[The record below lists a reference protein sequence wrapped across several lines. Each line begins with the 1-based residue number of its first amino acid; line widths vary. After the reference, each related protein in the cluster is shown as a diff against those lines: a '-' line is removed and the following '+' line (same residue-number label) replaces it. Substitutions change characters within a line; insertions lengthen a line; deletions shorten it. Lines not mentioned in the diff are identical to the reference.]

1 MAKIRLAVV
10 ADIHWHE
17 QRRESYR
24 HHFDR
29 VHEEADL
36 LVLPGDLTGQGL
48 LEEARSL
55 AAQLAKVR
63 IPMVGVLG
71 NHDVHAS
78 NDGVIAR
85 LLEDV
90 GVLLLDGK
98 TASLQVNG
106 LTVGFTGTKGFCGGF
121 GARCLTPFGEREIKE
136 FIAVTRE
143 EAAKLEHGLS
153 SLSTD
158 VRVVVLHYSPVAD
171 TLDGE
176 PVELYPFLGSSLLS
190 EPIDR
195 LGADI
200 ILHGHAH
207 HGVERGATQGGIPVR
222 NAALPVIGRSWA
234 VYELEH

>member
-1 MAKIRLAVV
+1 
-10 ADIHWHE
+10 
-17 QRRESYR
+17 
-24 HHFDR
+24 
-29 VHEEADL
+29 
-36 LVLPGDLTGQGL
+36 
-48 LEEARSL
+48 
-55 AAQLAKVR
+55 
-63 IPMVGVLG
+63 
-71 NHDVHAS
+71 
-78 NDGVIAR
+78 VIAR